1 MTTIKK
7 KAHDYVQGIWAELTM
22 IFSNEPWNELKKAIE
37 HGYLRGAKD
46 AIKGLW
52 RDPGE
57 LTTFDKHAEIIAVYR
72 TYYKGRW
79 LTIHSI
85 HDASDW
91 QEPNITEIH
100 KGDELLAWMPFPS
113 LPQSITPY
121 L

>member
-1 MTTIKK
+1 MTNIKK

-22 IFSNEPWNELKKAIE
+22 KFSNEPWNELKKAIE
-37 HGYLRGAKD
+37 HGYLRDAKD
-46 AIKGLW
+46 AIEGLW